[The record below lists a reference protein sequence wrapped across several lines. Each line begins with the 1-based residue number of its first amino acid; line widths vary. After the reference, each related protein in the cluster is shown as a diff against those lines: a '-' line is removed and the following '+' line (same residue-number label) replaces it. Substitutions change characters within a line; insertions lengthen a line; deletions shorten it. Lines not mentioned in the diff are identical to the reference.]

1 MLLYLLKLSAFKCPS
16 SFFNQFSD
24 DDDDDDDDELFLW

>member
-24 DDDDDDDDELFLW
+24 DDDDDELFLW

>member
-24 DDDDDDDDELFLW
+24 GDDDDELFLW

>member
-1 MLLYLLKLSAFKCPS
+1 MLLYLLKLSAFKFPS

-24 DDDDDDDDELFLW
+24 DDDDDELFLW